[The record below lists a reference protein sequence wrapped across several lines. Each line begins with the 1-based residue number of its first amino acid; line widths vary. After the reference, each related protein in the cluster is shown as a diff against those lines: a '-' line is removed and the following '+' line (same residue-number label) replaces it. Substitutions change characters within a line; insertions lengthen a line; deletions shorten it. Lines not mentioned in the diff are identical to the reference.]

1 MRNKLFAVW
10 ARFIS
15 NNDGVTLVEYG
26 VALSLVITVGTALLV
41 ALGGDVNDK
50 IVAASAVLTQ

>member
-10 ARFIS
+10 VRFIS
-15 NNDGVTLVEYG
+15 NNEGVTLVEYG
-26 VALSLVITVGTALLV
+26 VALSLLITIGTGLLV

-50 IVAASAVLTQ
+50 IVAASAVLTP